1 MKNKKIALSAVAVV
15 FVVVAGVALALTQ
28 PWRAFTSSTVDEAL
42 PGTSAPAAQSAPAEE
57 QGAPAEEQNAPA
69 EEKPA
74 QEKPVADNAAPE
86 NNAAPAQ
93 AQEQEKPAAPA
104 GPVTLTQGEFTSLEH
119 KTSGTAKIVELP
131 DGSRVLRLEN
141 LASSDGPDLKVIVT
155 GKSGGYE
162 SLKKADYTSL
172 GALKATHGNQN
183 YALPAGFDIKN
194 AASVLIW
201 CERFSAP
208 FGVAPLK

>member
-1 MKNKKIALSAVAVV
+1 MKNKKIALTAIAVV
-15 FVVVAGVALALTQ
+15 FVAVAGVVLALTQ

-42 PGTSAPAAQSAPAEE
+42 PGTSAPSAQSAPA
-57 QGAPAEEQNAPA
+57 Q
-69 EEKPA
+69 EKSA
-74 QEKPVADNAAPE
+74 QEKPAADKSAPE
-86 NNAAPAQ
+86 DGSAPAQ
-93 AQEQEKPAAPA
+93 AQEREKPAAPA
-104 GPVTLTQGEFTSLEH
+104 GPVTLAQGEFTSLEH

-162 SLKKADYTSL
+162 SLKQADYTSL

-183 YALPAGFDIKN
+183 YALPADFDIKN

-208 FGVAPLK
+208 FGVASLK

>member
-15 FVVVAGVALALTQ
+15 FVVVAGVVLALTQ

-42 PGTSAPAAQSAPAEE
+42 PGTSAPIAQS
-57 QGAPAEEQNAPA
+57 APA

-74 QEKPVADNAAPE
+74 QEKAAADNAAPE

-93 AQEQEKPAAPA
+93 AQAQEKPAAPA

-119 KTSGTAKIVELP
+119 KTSGTAKVVELP

-208 FGVAPLK
+208 FGVALLK

>member
-15 FVVVAGVALALTQ
+15 FVVVAGVVLALTQ

-42 PGTSAPAAQSAPAEE
+42 PGTSAPIAQS
-57 QGAPAEEQNAPA
+57 APA

-74 QEKPVADNAAPE
+74 QEKAAADNAAPE

-93 AQEQEKPAAPA
+93 AQAQEKPAAPA

>member
-15 FVVVAGVALALTQ
+15 FVVVAGVVLALTQ

-42 PGTSAPAAQSAPAEE
+42 PGTSAPVAQSAPAEE
-57 QGAPAEEQNAPA
+57 QGAPAEEQSAPA

-74 QEKPVADNAAPE
+74 
-86 NNAAPAQ
+86 
-93 AQEQEKPAAPA
+93 QEKPAAPA

>member
-15 FVVVAGVALALTQ
+15 FVVVAGVVLALTQ

-74 QEKPVADNAAPE
+74 
-86 NNAAPAQ
+86 
-93 AQEQEKPAAPA
+93 QEKPAAPA

>member
-42 PGTSAPAAQSAPAEE
+42 PGTSAPVAQSAPAEE
-57 QGAPAEEQNAPA
+57 QGAPAEE
-69 EEKPA
+69 KPA
-74 QEKPVADNAAPE
+74 QEKPAADKSAPE
-86 NNAAPAQ
+86 DGSAPAQ

-104 GPVTLTQGEFTSLEH
+104 GPVTLAQGEFTSLEH

>member
-15 FVVVAGVALALTQ
+15 FVVVAGVVLALTQ

-57 QGAPAEEQNAPA
+57 
-69 EEKPA
+69 KPA
-74 QEKPVADNAAPE
+74 QENPAADNAAPE
-86 NNAAPAQ
+86 NNTAPAQ